1 MSVFKEPFM
10 QDEQPNQDPLHTPA
24 SEDAASAASTPYE
37 ELSIEERLAK
47 VEALAQEN
55 HDHFLRAKAETDNV
69 RKRAS
74 ADLQQARKFALES
87 FAAELVTVKDSLE
100 AALTVQQS
108 ELEAY
113 RNGVELTLR
122 QLSSVFEKF
131 NVLEISP
138 VGEKF
143 DPNRHQAIS
152 ALESDE
158 LPNTVLSV
166 MQKGYALHER
176 ILRPAFVTVANAKP
190 ETPPA

>member
-1 MSVFKEPFM
+1 M
-10 QDEQPNQDPLHTPA
+10 QHDQDHSSEHSQAGEHPTSA
-24 SEDAASAASTPYE
+24 SEEATQATATPYE
-37 ELSIEERLAK
+37 LLSIEERLAK

-55 HDHFLRAKAETDNV
+55 HDNFLRAKAETDNV

-108 ELEAY
+108 EVEAY

-152 ALESDE
+152 ALESDQV
-158 LPNTVLSV
+158 PNTVLSV

-176 ILRPAFVTVANAKP
+176 ILRPAFVTVAKAKSD
-190 ETPPA
+190 TPAA

>member
-1 MSVFKEPFM
+1 M
-10 QDEQPNQDPLHTPA
+10 QHDQNHS
-24 SEDAASAASTPYE
+24 SELSSAEANPESSNSEATQAAPTPYE

-55 HDHFLRAKAETDNV
+55 HDNFLRAKAETDNV

-108 ELEAY
+108 EIEAY

-122 QLSSVFEKF
+122 QLSSVLEKF
-131 NVLEISP
+131 NVVEISP

-152 ALESDE
+152 ALESDQA
-158 LPNTVLSV
+158 PNTVLSV

-176 ILRPAFVTVANAKP
+176 ILRPAFVTVAKP
-190 ETPPA
+190 KTENSTS